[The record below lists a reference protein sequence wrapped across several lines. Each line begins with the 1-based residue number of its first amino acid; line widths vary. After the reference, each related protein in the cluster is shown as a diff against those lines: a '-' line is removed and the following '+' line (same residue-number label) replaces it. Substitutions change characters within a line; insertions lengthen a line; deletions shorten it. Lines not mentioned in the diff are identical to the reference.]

1 MKIGNYFSQ
10 TKIFILSFL
19 IFSFWIY
26 IGWILL
32 SPQESEEQVYETY
45 DAFTD
50 ISNFWW
56 VDKSQIEKETKQKY
70 EEFLTKNL
78 QDEKDKFSLWESQ
91 INFFP
96 SYIADQKSLENKL
109 RATQILLNSEIFSR
123 HKIDVTLELYEK
135 KSSVRG
141 TFQHKK
147 IQIFWVKYLSDEEY
161 FAVLIHEL
169 GHYLDVNYFEK
180 KVLFDLSNRFY
191 DYSWDSSKVKKAW
204 VSGKDFVSGY
214 AMTNKYEDFAETFI
228 YFVVYNQDFLTKSQ
242 DSDILAQKYNF
253 FSEYVFPD
261 NSFVGTSFW
270 KEKVQSYYWDITK
283 IDYFLENLLNYF
295 QK

>member
-26 IGWILL
+26 IWWVLL

-50 ISNFWW
+50 ISSVWW
-56 VDKSQIEKETKQKY
+56 IDKWEIEKETKQKY
-70 EEFLTKNL
+70 EEFLIQNL
-78 QDEKDKFSLWESQ
+78 QDEKNKFSLWEAQ

-96 SYIADQKSLENKL
+96 PYIADQKSLENKL

-191 DYSWDSSKVKKAW
+191 DYSWDSSKVIKSW
-204 VSGKDFVSGY
+204 VSGKGFVSGY
-214 AMTNKYEDFAETFI
+214 AMTNKYEDFAETFT
-228 YFVVYNQDFLTKSQ
+228 YFVMYNQDFLTKSQ

-270 KEKVQSYYWDITK
+270 KEKAQMYYWDITK
-283 IDYFLENLLNYF
+283 IDYFFENLLNYF